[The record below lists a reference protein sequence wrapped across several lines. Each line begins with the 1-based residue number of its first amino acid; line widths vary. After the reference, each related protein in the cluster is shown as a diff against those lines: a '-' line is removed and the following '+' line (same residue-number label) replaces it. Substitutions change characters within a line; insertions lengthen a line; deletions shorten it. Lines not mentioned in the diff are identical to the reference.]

1 MSDRASAQS
10 RLPKQR
16 RWLAL
21 VGFLALSFVGA
32 LPGAAFPPGEW
43 YAELSKPSWTPPS
56 WVFGPAWTTLY
67 CMMGVAAWLVWRER
81 GLRSRELGAWGVQL
95 ALNALWTPLFF
106 GLRRPDLAF
115 VEIVLLWLAVAA
127 TLTLFLRA
135 RRLAGLL
142 LVPYLAWVSF
152 AAALN
157 AALWSAN

>member
-1 MSDRASAQS
+1 
-10 RLPKQR
+10 
-16 RWLAL
+16 
-21 VGFLALSFVGA
+21 
-32 LPGAAFPPGEW
+32 
-43 YAELSKPSWTPPS
+43 
-56 WVFGPAWTTLY
+56 
-67 CMMGVAAWLVWRER
+67 MMGVAAWLVWRER